1 MRGSQ
6 PKDGHLIQSLGILVV
21 RQNLVRGWTELLS
34 GLRWA
39 VPAANPGPSRS
50 TGVGP
55 GFEWAQHE
63 PPQAAGEQRHD
74 LVLREGPGR
83 AGGPRPGTIARV
95 GSPCLMSQRTGTTAR
110 HDDAMACCVPPPER
124 WFQPT
129 TCGSEAA
136 QPPRHVSA
144 HLRHA
149 VPPSSSIDPRD
160 RRLLLGD
167 LERSRATYVL
177 DLAPSGFHRW
187 DRFPLTTFPELLDVV
202 RREYERVG
210 VVRGVVIHRR
220 RGCDAGDGSRIE

>member
-6 PKDGHLIQSLGILVV
+6 PKDGHLIQALGILVV

-83 AGGPRPGTIARV
+83 AGGPRLGTIARV

-129 TCGSEAA
+129 TCGSEALA
-136 QPPRHVSA
+136 ATSRKRAPAARGPALVVDRLSGPPAPPR
-144 HLRHA
+144 
-149 VPPSSSIDPRD
+149 
-160 RRLLLGD
+160 D

-210 VVRGVVIHRR
+210 VVRGVVVHRR